1 MEGEVDFISYW
12 FFLFVYLFSFVLF
25 LRSPSLLSLPPSS
38 FSLSAL
44 LIPYFASLT
53 PLCIRHLGRFV
64 FKIRIQRKVSHKV
77 CKTEL
82 GLPLAKITLFLSFS
96 VLKTFSI
103 KENSSYL
110 QVYSSFFS
118 FSLQKQNGAMAF
130 FLFFFLF
137 LLFQFYVILS
147 K

>member
-118 FSLQKQNGAMAF
+118 FSLQKQNGAMTF
-130 FLFFFLF
+130 SLFFFLF
-137 LLFQFYVILS
+137 LLFQFYVILN